1 MRSRPTTNFPGYE
14 DLYSGPDGNTFQ
26 HRLPGYSHYDSFTV
40 QNGEVKGDRN
50 RPNPISYQK
59 VVYTCD
65 PFEYVYWDR
74 RFAPTKF
81 KGIMRGDSTTGTSG
95 LFEGLPPLP
104 SSPMNSEAYDRAYA
118 KAMSQVRAG
127 SSQILIDAAEWKSTR
142 DMVSASNTL
151 HQRVAGV
158 FDHLH
163 RYAKGRMNRDSRLLD
178 AVASRYLELR
188 YGWQPLIGSVYDA
201 LDNLHREVLGP
212 RLVSVKARAGSRESV
227 DGSSLTTVYSGEH
240 GTIKLPFVRFS
251 EDDYRCE
258 LSWDIVVPGEGVWDW
273 TSLNPA
279 SIAWEL
285 LPMSFVADWFI
296 TVGQSLENLENW
308 VLWKAGFAGGY
319 VTYTSRSTRIGQVNA
334 AGASSYQYIYRRA
347 REVRVKVMKDR
358 QVLSSLPMPNPPRV
372 RINLNSARV
381 LDAASLLRLAIGR
394 KLRAIDALTR
404 VGGR

>member
-1 MRSRPTTNFPGYE
+1 MRSRPTRSFLGYE
-14 DLYSGPDGNTFQ
+14 DVYSNDMFQ
-26 HRLPGYSHYDSFTV
+26 HRTTGVSHYDKFTV
-40 QNGEVKGDRN
+40 QNGEVRGDRI
-50 RPNPISYQK
+50 RPNPISYTK
-59 VVYTCD
+59 EVYTCE
-65 PFEYVYWDR
+65 PFEYVHWDR
-74 RFAPTKF
+74 RFAKSTF
-81 KGIMRGDSTTGTSG
+81 KGIMRADTTTGTSG

-104 SSPMNSEAYDRAYA
+104 ASPVNANAYDGAYA
-118 KAMSQVRAG
+118 KAMSKVRSG

-142 DMVSASNTL
+142 DMVSASNAL
-151 HQRVAGV
+151 HKRVAGV
-158 FDHLH
+158 FEHLH
-163 RYAKGRMNRDSRLLD
+163 RYAKSRSDRDRRLID
-178 AVASRYLELR
+178 AVASRYLEMR

-212 RLVSVKARAGSRESV
+212 RLVSLTARSGSRETL

-258 LSWDIVVPGEGVWDW
+258 LSWDIVVPGEGIWDW

-285 LPMSFVADWFI
+285 LPLSFVADWFI

-319 VTYTSRSTRIGQVNA
+319 VTYTCRSTRIGQVNA
-334 AGASSYQYIYRRA
+334 TRTKSFQLISRRA

-358 QVLSSLPMPNPPRV
+358 QVLSELPLPNPPRV
-372 RINLNSARV
+372 RINLNSDRV
-381 LDAASLLRLAIGR
+381 LDAAALLKLAIGR

-404 VGGR
+404 VGGRR